1 MTTRRRRST
10 FDLTTNYS
18 VQQFLDMPTG
28 LSEQEKD
35 WVLQRIHHH
44 RRMGKPKRGRREIT
58 ATGAEFLQAI
68 AEMRR
73 VVELVKNKPVF
84 LSVPGLP
91 PMWLSG
97 PLMTIPTTLF
107 KPR

>member
-1 MTTRRRRST
+1 MTTRRRKST

-35 WVLQRIHHH
+35 WVLQRIHHL
-44 RRMGKPKRGRREIT
+44 RRMGKPKRGRRKVT
-58 ATGAEFLQAI
+58 ATGAEFLQAM
-68 AEMRR
+68 AEVRR
-73 VVELVKNKPVF
+73 VLELIKNKPVF

-91 PMWLSG
+91 PMWLNG
-97 PLMTIPTTLF
+97 PLKTIPTTWL
-107 KPR
+107 KSR